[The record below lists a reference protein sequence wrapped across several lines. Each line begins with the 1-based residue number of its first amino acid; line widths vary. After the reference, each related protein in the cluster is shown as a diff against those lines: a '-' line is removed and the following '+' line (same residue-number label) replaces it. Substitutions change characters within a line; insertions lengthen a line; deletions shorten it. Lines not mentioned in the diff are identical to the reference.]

1 MSEIIASNNAH
12 TKPGRTKRRN
22 QHSTRIDL
30 TPMVDL
36 GFLLITFFIFTTT
49 ISKKNSTN
57 LYMPKDS
64 NDSTLI
70 KNTGALTILLFDKN
84 RVFYYEGN
92 NPLMMKT
99 TNYSSLRTIILK
111 KKNTTKAR
119 DFFVIIKPGK
129 DATYKNTIDVLDEM
143 SINDVS
149 RYAISDPGSDE
160 TNRIQQ
166 LQQQESLPN
175 AL

>member
-99 TNYSSLRTIILK
+99 TN
-111 KKNTTKAR
+111 
-119 DFFVIIKPGK
+119 
-129 DATYKNTIDVLDEM
+129 
-143 SINDVS
+143 
-149 RYAISDPGSDE
+149 
-160 TNRIQQ
+160 
-166 LQQQESLPN
+166 
-175 AL
+175 